1 MVMAMITAIPA
12 IGEVL
17 LVAALFYYIF
27 GVLGVNL
34 MSGLFLGC
42 YSSGNWLDPYYLVA
56 PENNINRSW
65 WALSWRF
72 QVVAWPDR
80 MWVSP

>member
-1 MVMAMITAIPA
+1 MDGVRVVVVAMITAIPA

-34 MSGLFLGC
+34 MDGLFLGC
-42 YSSGNWLDPYYLVA
+42 YSSGSLLDPYYLVA
-56 PENNINRSW
+56 TDDNINRSW
-65 WALSWRF
+65 W
-72 QVVAWPDR
+72 V
-80 MWVSP
+80 